1 MGGVESVRE
10 AGWTQGSVLRID
22 GDVGVHGLE
31 VGEIVSLAAYMEVG
45 VRIYNAPKY
54 ASGGIVSGA
63 KWYPT
68 RLTET

>member
-1 MGGVESVRE
+1 MKVIEIRLTDEQYKGFYG
-10 AGWTQGSVLRID
+10 
-22 GDVGVHGLE
+22 E

-63 KWYPT
+63 KWSPA

>member
-1 MGGVESVRE
+1 MKVIEIRLTDEEYRTFHS
-10 AGWTQGSVLRID
+10 
-22 GDVGVHGLE
+22 E

-45 VRIYNAPKY
+45 ARIYDAPKY

-63 KWYPT
+63 KWSPT

>member
-1 MGGVESVRE
+1 MKVVEIHLTDEQYQRFH
-10 AGWTQGSVLRID
+10 A
-22 GDVGVHGLE
+22 E

-54 ASGGIVSGA
+54 ASGGFIPSGSG
-63 KWYPT
+63 YPT

>member
-1 MGGVESVRE
+1 MKVIEIRLTDEQYKEFHS
-10 AGWTQGSVLRID
+10 
-22 GDVGVHGLE
+22 E

-54 ASGGIVSGA
+54 ASGGFIPCGSGC
-63 KWYPT
+63 PT

>member
-1 MGGVESVRE
+1 MKVIEVRLTDE
-10 AGWTQGSVLRID
+10 QYKEF
-22 GDVGVHGLE
+22 HGE

>member
-1 MGGVESVRE
+1 MKVIEIRLTDEQYKEFHS
-10 AGWTQGSVLRID
+10 
-22 GDVGVHGLE
+22 E

-54 ASGGIVSGA
+54 ASGGFIPGGSG
-63 KWYPT
+63 YPT

>member
-1 MGGVESVRE
+1 VKVIEIRLTDEQYKGFYG
-10 AGWTQGSVLRID
+10 
-22 GDVGVHGLE
+22 E

-63 KWYPT
+63 KWSPT
-68 RLTET
+68 RLTVT

>member
-1 MGGVESVRE
+1 MKVIEIRLTDEQYKGFYG
-10 AGWTQGSVLRID
+10 
-22 GDVGVHGLE
+22 E

-54 ASGGIVSGA
+54 ASGGFIPCGSGC
-63 KWYPT
+63 PT

>member
-1 MGGVESVRE
+1 MKVIEIRLTDEQYKEFHS
-10 AGWTQGSVLRID
+10 
-22 GDVGVHGLE
+22 E

-45 VRIYNAPKY
+45 VGIYDAPKY
-54 ASGGIVSGA
+54 ASGGIVYGS

>member
-1 MGGVESVRE
+1 MKVIEIRLTDEQYKGFYG
-10 AGWTQGSVLRID
+10 
-22 GDVGVHGLE
+22 E

-63 KWYPT
+63 KWSPT
-68 RLTET
+68 RLTVT